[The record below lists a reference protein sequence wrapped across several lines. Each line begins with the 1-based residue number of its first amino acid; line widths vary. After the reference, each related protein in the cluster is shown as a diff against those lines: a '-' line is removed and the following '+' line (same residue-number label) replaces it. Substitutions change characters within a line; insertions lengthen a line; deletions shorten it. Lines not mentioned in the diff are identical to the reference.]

1 MGRKIIVKDADFSAN
16 ACGEEI
22 IEKTYKW
29 YIDECPSDVSNAR
42 PANVVNGGWAYYDT
56 NNNKL
61 RGKKINCVKFIPAT
75 AGTLLIYKSKSL
87 SSQGEQIAE
96 INITEE
102 QLQQPT
108 IYYFSDA
115 LIADDE
121 YLIVGK
127 AQTVGSFYFL
137 ASGGEG
143 FYSKIPSLPSQNAND
158 ILGLSVGYYGY

>member
-22 IEKTYKW
+22 IEKTYHW
-29 YIDECPSDVSNAR
+29 YIDECPSDASNAR
-42 PANVVNGGWAYYDT
+42 PAYVVNGGWAYYDT

-61 RGKKINCVKFIPAT
+61 RGKKINCIKFIPAT
-75 AGTLLIYKSKSL
+75 VGILLFYKSSSL
-87 SSQGEQIAE
+87 SSRGEQIAE

-102 QLQQPT
+102 QLQKPT
-108 IYYFSDA
+108 IYQFSDV

-127 AQTVGSFYFL
+127 AQSVGSFYFL
-137 ASGGEG
+137 GSGGEG
-143 FYSKIPSLPSQNAND
+143 FYSKIPSSPTKNMNT
-158 ILGLSVGYYGY
+158 ILGLSVGYYG